1 MGNASVL
8 VTGAR
13 GMLGSAI
20 SRKFV
25 LEGKDVI
32 EMTREKVDLLDA
44 ESTLDFIS
52 RKKPNLVV
60 HCAAVVGGIKA
71 SVSMGSKYFID
82 NTRIDQSVLFA
93 SRKSEIKNLIYIA
106 SSCMYPANVNHPLKE
121 QEILTG
127 ALEPTNEEYAIA
139 KIVGSRL
146 TQAIAKEDSLN
157 WRVLIPS
164 NLYGPNDNFD
174 LGRAHLLAAII
185 RKGIE
190 ARELGLRTVE
200 MWGDGTPR
208 REFTHV
214 DDFARWVY
222 KSSLFLDKT
231 PPVLNIGYGK
241 DYSVRE
247 FYEFVLSALQLDV
260 EIVPNPQMPNGNMM
274 KLMDSSEAISL
285 GWNPEI
291 TIERGILSTIDWY
304 LANRKGS

>member
-1 MGNASVL
+1 MGSARVL
-8 VTGAR
+8 VTGAK

-20 SRKFV
+20 SRKFT
-25 LEGKDVI
+25 LEGLDVI
-32 EMTREKVDLLDA
+32 ELTREKVDLLDA
-44 ESTLDFIS
+44 ESTFDFINRS
-52 RKKPNLVV
+52 KPNLIV
-60 HCAAVVGGIKA
+60 HCAAVVGGIQA
-71 SVSMGSKYFID
+71 SISMGSKYFID

-93 SRKSEIKNLIYIA
+93 SRKSEIENFIYIA
-106 SSCMYPANVNHPLKE
+106 SSCMYPANISHPLKE

-127 ALEPTNEEYAIA
+127 PLEPTNEEYAIA
-139 KIVGSRL
+139 KIVGTRL
-146 TQAIAKEDSLN
+146 TQAIAKLDSRN

-174 LGRAHLLAAII
+174 PGRAHLLAAII

-190 ARELGLRTVE
+190 ARELGLRTVD

-214 DDFARWVY
+214 DDFAQWVY
-222 KSSLFLDKT
+222 RSSRFLEKT
-231 PPVLNIGYGK
+231 PPLLNIGYGR

-247 FYEFVLSALQLDV
+247 FYEFVFSALEWDA
-260 EIVPNPQMPNGNMM
+260 EIVSNPQMPNGNMM

-285 GWNPEI
+285 GWKPEI
-291 TIERGILSTIDWY
+291 TIEQGILSTIDWY